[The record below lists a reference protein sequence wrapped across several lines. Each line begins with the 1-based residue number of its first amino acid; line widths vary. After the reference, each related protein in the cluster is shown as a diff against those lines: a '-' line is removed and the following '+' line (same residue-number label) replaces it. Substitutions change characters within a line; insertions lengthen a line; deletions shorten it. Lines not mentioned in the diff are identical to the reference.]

1 MTDVSLSKVLRTNKS
16 TLSKIRHG
24 RMSDQHK
31 CFHST
36 KPLRGWGL
44 SQVSW
49 RCTKLVLA
57 IALFGPRLDV
67 PTLDKFGFNT
77 SVLDISATPSAD
89 DGKEPPYF
97 LKKKSK
103 ALLRSVMAS
112 RMDLTN
118 PGEILEE
125 IISLIWQREIEGK
138 PNASASPDPAT
149 KARLVKNI
157 YGNWSTEG
165 GKIRSGQ
172 LSIDDSGKIVK

>member
-1 MTDVSLSKVLRTNKS
+1 MGKS
-16 TLSKIRHG
+16 RPI
-24 RMSDQHK
+24 
-31 CFHST
+31 
-36 KPLRGWGL
+36 
-44 SQVSW
+44 
-49 RCTKLVLA
+49 
-57 IALFGPRLDV
+57 
-67 PTLDKFGFNT
+67 
-77 SVLDISATPSAD
+77 
-89 DGKEPPYF
+89 F